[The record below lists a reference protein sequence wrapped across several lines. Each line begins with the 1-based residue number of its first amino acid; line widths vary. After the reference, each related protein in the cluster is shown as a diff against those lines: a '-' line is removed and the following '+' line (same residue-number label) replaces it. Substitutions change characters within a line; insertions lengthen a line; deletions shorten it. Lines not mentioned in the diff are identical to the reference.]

1 MRRSCRS
8 NWKGQWFFISAV
20 IASGI
25 FLSISV
31 VFRGYFSVDNSVASV
46 DENFYLSG
54 IKDGIISSIKSDT
67 GCTWKN
73 LDEFVHF
80 ATDRM
85 ERMGYLLNVT
95 KKDANLDCT
104 AGNELDN
111 FHLILLQS
119 PRMQVWEGVRPE
131 ISGIEKVSSNVV
143 KIKLKNALP
152 YPALMIGSLFDPSD
166 SATEIGSKEVEFNAG
181 QTEKTVNFGTSV
193 AGKEVRLANPIIL
206 GRGKFVIL

>member
-54 IKDGIISSIKSDT
+54 IKDGLISSIKSDT
-67 GCTWKN
+67 DCTGKN
-73 LDEFVHF
+73 LVEFVHF
-80 ATDRM
+80 AADRM

-95 KKDANLDCT
+95 KKSTLNCAP
-104 AGNELDN
+104 GNELNN

-119 PRMQVWEGVRPE
+119 PRMQVWDGVRPE
-131 ISGIEKVSSNVV
+131 INVIEKVSSSDVR
-143 KIKLKNALP
+143 IKLKDALP
-152 YPALMIGSLFDPSD
+152 YHVAVVASLFDPSD
-166 SATEIGSKEVEFNAG
+166 PSVELGSEKIQFNAG
-181 QTEKTVNFGTSV
+181 QTEKTASFGTAV
-193 AGKEVRLANPIIL
+193 TGKEIRLANPVIL
-206 GRGKFVIL
+206 GRAKFFIL